1 MKSFSVFLIAICAII
16 FLLTSPTYADE
27 DKGTNVNI
35 IQSTGLSRKEQ
46 FLELIRLHRSG
57 NSPLSSPFI
66 NSKPKQQPTSPF
78 SHLSQEEIKQKYQAY
93 QLAQANK
100 AQEEI
105 YAPGMESQQAETDTT
120 VVVQDDEHTKNL
132 KRRAVIA
139 LAVFLP
145 LLILSFIAFFV
156 YIFAFSKGSNRP
168 DKKRDDSKNSK
179 KSANSAATNN
189 NSTTKSD
196 GRSKNSQNES
206 STGTGSRTRNNVS
219 TTI

>member
-66 NSKPKQQPTSPF
+66 NSKPKQPTSPF